1 MQKISNRNVVFATAL
16 LTAALLAWDVSGLDL
31 ALAHISGGSAGFPLQ
46 ENWFLNQVLHDG
58 AKRAAWALVL
68 GLCLAAWWPPAWL
81 KQLDFNRRLQLAFT
95 PLLAVFLVSLLK
107 SFSTTSCPWALAD
120 FGGVAHYSS
129 HWAQLLQPDGGSGRC
144 FPAGHASAGFA
155 FVGGYFAWRDTSAP
169 IARRWLILAVVA
181 GFVLGAAQQIRGA
194 HFMSHTL
201 WTGWICWCVAW
212 AVDSARVW
220 AGRRGLALRWSDG
233 A

>member
-1 MQKISNRNVVFATAL
+1 MQKISNRGVVLATAL
-16 LTAALLAWDVSGLDL
+16 LTAALLAWDVSGLDM

-58 AKRAAWALVL
+58 AKRAAWVLVL

-95 PLLAVFLVSLLK
+95 PLLAVFVVSLLK

-129 HWAQLLQPDGGSGRC
+129 HWAQLWQPDGGSGRC
-144 FPAGHASAGFA
+144 FPAGMRHRALHLSVVTSHGGRPRRPSPGVGWPLPCWQALCWAPRSKFA
-155 FVGGYFAWRDTSAP
+155 AP
-169 IARRWLILAVVA
+169 
-181 GFVLGAAQQIRGA
+181 
-194 HFMSHTL
+194 TL
-201 WTGWICWCVAW
+201 
-212 AVDSARVW
+212 
-220 AGRRGLALRWSDG
+220 
-233 A
+233 